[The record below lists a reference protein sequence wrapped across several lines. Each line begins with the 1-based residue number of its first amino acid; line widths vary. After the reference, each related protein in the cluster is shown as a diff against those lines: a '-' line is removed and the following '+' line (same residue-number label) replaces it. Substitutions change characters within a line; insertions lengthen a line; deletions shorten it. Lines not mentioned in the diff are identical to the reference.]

1 LVTIVMLETEAR
13 HGELLIDHVNTEV
26 PTVSPVIVV
35 VGLLG
40 DVIVPA
46 PETFT
51 QSPVPTAGTFPAI
64 VVLGVETQ
72 TV

>member
-1 LVTIVMLETEAR
+1 VVIVMLDVEEVQ
-13 HGELLIDHVNTEV
+13 GKLLIDQVNIDV

-35 VGLLG
+35 IGLLG
-40 DVIVPA
+40 EVIVPG